1 MMLLYLK
8 LPDYVNVES
17 VYHLICTWKH
27 LIVLCVNVRV
37 ELLFD
42 FFNRFFFVELIV
54 VQVLHLQKVAVFLIH
69 HLYII
74 IVDSGLRSQ
83 GGVDRFR
90 DRSWTYIVL
99 LVDVTVLTE
108 TRLWFWPGV
117 VEIFL
122 GLLGLLFLE
131 FNVPYCL
138 LSYLLKSL
146 VLRITAMLACESSC
160 RRRISHRSLI
170 VFNGRH
176 HNILK
181 LKGELV
187 DCILVSIAFN
197 DSHGLVTL
205 LS

>member
-17 VYHLICTWKH
+17 VYHLICPRKH
-27 LIVLCVNVRV
+27 LIVLCVNVRIKF
-37 ELLFD
+37 LFD

-131 FNVPYCL
+131 FNIPNGF
-138 LSYLLKSL
+138 LSNLLKSFIL
-146 VLRITAMLACESSC
+146 WITAMLACQSSC
-160 RRRISHRSLI
+160 WRRISHRSLI

-187 DCILVSIAFN
+187 DGILMSVPFD